1 MNQPVT
7 LAEAAVPVR
16 EHWAAQHAA
25 GVIRSSTAQLYE
37 RHLDTFIRFAAA
49 HASPPSSR
57 SPRRWWR
64 GGSPRR
70 SALSPRAVGAGPGSV
85 QRRRRN
91 AADKVH
97 CAPR

>member
-16 EHWAAQHAA
+16 EYWAAQYAA

-49 HASPPSSR
+49 SEDHTGFAP
-57 SPRRWWR
+57 
-64 GGSPRR
+64 
-70 SALSPRAVGAGPGSV
+70 
-85 QRRRRN
+85 QRPQRITTSLRTY
-91 AADKVH
+91 
-97 CAPR
+97 